1 MVRIRK
7 VKLVERR
14 IFHKV
19 WSEAQALNELTRLGL
34 FDGSGRREAA
44 EGRAIIPEFDVGF

>member
-1 MVRIRK
+1 VRIRK

-19 WSEAQALNELTRLGL
+19 WSEAQAFNEITRLGL
-34 FDGSGRREAA
+34 FDGSGLREAA
-44 EGRAIIPEFDVGF
+44 ESRATIPEFDMGF